1 MSTPVFVLRPEPGL
15 SATMERG
22 RAMGL
27 AMEAMPLSAA
37 EAVAW
42 DVPPGRFDGILLGS
56 ANGLRHAGERLA
68 SLGPLPVYAVGEATA
83 DEARAQGFPVATIGS
98 GGLQGLLDA
107 LPADRPLS
115 LLRLA
120 GAEHLP
126 VKPPAHL
133 TIASATVYAIVHHP
147 LAASDIARLAEGGV
161 VLLHSGGTARHF
173 ESECRK
179 AGIDRGKLALAAI
192 GPRVAQ
198 SVSEGWKS
206 VDSASTPDDAA
217 LLSLADIMCH

>member
-1 MSTPVFVLRPEPGL
+1 MSTRVFVLRPEPGL

-27 AMEAMPLSAA
+27 SMEAMPLSAA
-37 EAVAW
+37 EPVAW
-42 DVPPGRFDGILLGS
+42 DIPPGSFDGMLLGS

-68 SLGPLPVYAVGEATA
+68 DLGPMPVYAVGEATA
-83 DEARAQGFPVATIGS
+83 EEARARGLPVAMIGS

-107 LPADRPLS
+107 LPGDRPLS
-115 LLRLA
+115 LLRLS

-126 VKPPAHL
+126 VEAPPHV

-147 LAASDIARLAEGGV
+147 LGASNIDRLGEGGV

-173 ESECRK
+173 ENECRRT
-179 AGIDRGKLALAAI
+179 GIDRSKLALATI
-192 GPRVAQ
+192 GPRVAR
-198 SVSEGWKS
+198 SVSDGWKS
-206 VDSASTPDDAA
+206 LRSASTPDDAA

>member
-37 EAVAW
+37 EPVAW
-42 DVPPGRFDGILLGS
+42 DIPPGRFDGILLGS
-56 ANGLRHAGERLA
+56 ANGLRHAGETLARLG
-68 SLGPLPVYAVGEATA
+68 SLPVYAVGEATA
-83 DEARAQGFPVATIGS
+83 EEARAHGLPVATIGS

-126 VKPPAHL
+126 VKAPPHV

-147 LAASDIARLAEGGV
+147 MDASDFDQLGRGGV

-173 ESECRK
+173 ESECRA
-179 AGIDRGKLALAAI
+179 AGVDRGKLALAAI
-192 GPRVAQ
+192 GPRVAR
-198 SVSEGWKS
+198 SVSGGWKS
-206 VDSASTPDDAA
+206 LRSASTPDDAA
-217 LLSLADIMCH
+217 LLSLADNMCH